1 MGINP
6 VMTSS
11 SGQMFGSPQRQALP
25 WLPSQTFTDLVGA
38 CSYLAMA
45 GRGRSARAQRN
56 RSRHS
61 NQDRDH
67 ETLKVSIRQ
76 SGDTTVTEGQQSL
89 PASNTNRPVYS
100 IAVKPLAVEADLTVN
115 PHGHRPGWANDRA
128 YRSTATVAK
137 GQTSATWGSFSPT
150 RTRQS
155 IRLRRWRLRSHPVP
169 NTRLILRLPA
179 SNTPSTMMTR
189 RPVRCVAPR
198 CGKNLLTR
206 SSAPVHHHHFPVSR
220 MVRGGC
226 RCCAMRCGTTTSA
239 AGGALAS
246 QTYTTVD
253 GLADNQGGGFADT
266 RGQQHRPRDIPQYQ
280 YQTMAGDFFRDSLT
294 TLKLK
299 FK

>member
-128 YRSTATVAK
+128 YRYHGDCSEGPNFCDLGELLTNQNQAVNTAEKVEIALAPGTEYQIDTQAASIEYTVNDDDATP
-137 GQTSATWGSFSPT
+137 GQVCCASLWQKPINTLICTCPPPSFSGQQDGQGRVPV
-150 RTRQS
+150 
-155 IRLRRWRLRSHPVP
+155 LRYE
-169 NTRLILRLPA
+169 
-179 SNTPSTMMTR
+179 
-189 RPVRCVAPR
+189 VR
-198 CGKNLLTR
+198 
-206 SSAPVHHHHFPVSR
+206 HHHQ
-220 MVRGGC
+220 RGGGRAGQPDLHDGRWPC
-226 RCCAMRCGTTTSA
+226 R
-239 AGGALAS
+239 
-246 QTYTTVD
+246 QP
-253 GLADNQGGGFADT
+253 GGGFADT